1 MVNRSLKRLCAIS
14 LLLISNIIFTQPL
27 LTIKIFNILLN
38 VHQRILF
45 IYFTTLPW
53 LDCITFSFYDEIKF
67 NGMKIF
73 SKIIVSNENLYRQ
86 KRIERRSSSYR
97 ENIMQTMDKR

>member
-1 MVNRSLKRLCAIS
+1 
-14 LLLISNIIFTQPL
+14 L
-27 LTIKIFNILLN
+27 LTIKISNISLN

-53 LDCITFSFYDEIKF
+53 LDCITFLFYDETKF
-67 NGMKIF
+67 IGMKTF
-73 SKIIVSNENLYRQ
+73 LKIIVSNENLYRQ
-86 KRIERRSSSYR
+86 KRIGRRSNSYR